1 MQAATHIHVKGAR
14 EHNLKNLEVRIPR
27 GKLVVITGP
36 SGSGKSSLAFD
47 TIYAEG
53 YRKYMESLSTQARQ
67 VLEQLKRPDVDFI
80 HGLSPVLAI
89 EQRTGGGSPRST
101 IATVTE
107 IADYARLL
115 WALHGEA
122 RCPKDGGRV
131 LQRSLDDN
139 VGRVLREVAGERIMI
154 LAPAL
159 TARPSVLR
167 EELPRLR
174 QRGFQRVR
182 IAGVVKNLDDINVLP
197 AGLGTAEL
205 VVELV
210 IDRLVAVVDQRSRLA
225 DSLELAFREGK
236 DRALILAQKSADAPW
251 RELSLSQSLAC
262 EVCGDVFEK
271 LTPRHFSFNH
281 SEGAC
286 GSCGGLGRKLRF
298 IPELVIPDPAK
309 SVRGGA
315 IKPWR
320 IGGKNLII
328 KHNAQLKQL
337 AEQLPFDPDTPWQ
350 DLPAD
355 TRDLLLNGAGERLFA
370 FKLKRMREPKAMPF
384 AGILGDLTD
393 SFRDTDSDGF
403 RARLTTFMISG
414 ECPECH
420 GTRLNARSGAVTIAR
435 SAVSSAASSA
445 VSGMG
450 VPPMSEIAVR
460 GATSDTGVPPVS
472 EKKGRKPTAALKS
485 APLAAPLADAT
496 PGPLQDRLNLPAF
509 FALDVGDAHAFA
521 VTLVAELAHNEALRE
536 IVTGI
541 EQRLRFLLETGLGY
555 LTLDRDYDTLS
566 GGEAQRVR
574 LATQLGMGLMGV
586 IYVLDEPSIGLH
598 PHDNQ
603 KLLETLRELR
613 DRGNTVLVVEHD
625 EDTMRIADEIIELG
639 PEAGTEGG
647 NILFQGTPAALM
659 ALSVQQSRTG
669 PFLARTRSVTREAE
683 AKRADGL
690 FLTVREARAN
700 NLRDVDARFPIGL
713 LTVVTGV
720 SGSGKST
727 LVNDVL
733 AAAAARKLNGAT
745 KVIPGLH
752 RHIENL
758 DHFEKL
764 VQVDQSPI
772 GRSPRSNPATY
783 VGLLDLLRDLF
794 AQVPLA
800 KVRGYKASRFSFNVR
815 GGRCERCQGD
825 GMIKLDMQ
833 FMADAYA
840 PCPSCAGRRFNRE
853 TLEIL
858 FHGKSIADVLNLT
871 VRDAMLLFR
880 NIPRVM
886 DKLETLNAVGLGYL
900 TLGQSATTLSGGEAQ
915 RLKLSLE
922 LSKRQQG
929 GTLYVLDEP
938 TTGLHWVD
946 IQHLMDLLF
955 RLRDQGNTLIVIE
968 HNLDVIAL
976 ADWIIDLGPGGGSA
990 GGQIVATGSVADIEA
1005 ASSSLTGVALKR
1017 WRSGLRGTLGHSV
1030 RSNPLSAHFSA
1041 SSDTVFRAGR
1051 VK

>member
-27 GKLVVITGP
+27 GKLTVITGP

-115 WALHGEA
+115 WALHGEQ

-131 LQRSLDDN
+131 VQRSLDDN
-139 VGRVLREVAGERIMI
+139 VARVLREVPGERIMI

-159 TARPSVLR
+159 NAKASVLR
-167 EELPRLR
+167 DELPRLR

-182 IAGVVKNLDDINVLP
+182 LDGEIKNLDDAKILP
-197 AGLGTAEL
+197 SGAGSAEIQ
-205 VVELV
+205 VDLV
-210 IDRLVAVVDQRSRLA
+210 IDRLVAVADQRSRLA

-236 DRALILAQKSADAPW
+236 DRAFILAQKSSDAPW
-251 RELSLSQSLAC
+251 REIGLSQSLAC
-262 EVCGDVFEK
+262 EICGDVFEK

-286 GSCGGLGRKLRF
+286 GTCGGLGRKLRF
-298 IPELVIPDPAK
+298 IPELVIPDPEK

-328 KHNAQLKQL
+328 KHNAQLRQL
-337 AEQLPFDPDTPWQ
+337 AEQIPFDADTPWK
-350 DLPAD
+350 DLPQK
-355 TRDLLLNGAGERLFA
+355 TRDVLLNGAGERLFA

-384 AGILGDLTD
+384 AGILGDLEE
-393 SFRDTDSDGF
+393 SFRETDSDGF

-420 GTRLNARSGAVTIAR
+420 GARLNGRSSSVTVRFDARKSQT
-435 SAVSSAASSA
+435 
-445 VSGMG
+445 
-450 VPPMSEIAVR
+450 P
-460 GATSDTGVPPVS
+460 
-472 EKKGRKPTAALKS
+472 KGQITNKS
-485 APLAAPLADAT
+485 APVADRAL
-496 PGPLQDRLNLPAF
+496 GIADF

-521 VTLVAELAHNEALRE
+521 TALVAELSGNEALRE

-555 LTLDRDYDTLS
+555 LTLNRDYDTLS

-647 NILFQGTPAALM
+647 NILFQGTPEALM
-659 ALSVQQSRTG
+659 KMPAKQSRTG
-669 PFLARTRSVTREAE
+669 PFLARKQSVVKD
-683 AKRADGL
+683 AKTKLADGH

-700 NLRDVDARFPIGL
+700 NLRDVDARFPVGL

-745 KVIPGLH
+745 RITPGVH

-825 GMIKLDMQ
+825 GVIKLDMQ

-840 PCPSCAGRRFNRE
+840 PCPSCGGRRFNRE

-858 FHGKSIADVLNLT
+858 FHGKSIADVLDMT
-871 VRDAMLLFR
+871 VRDAMMLFR

-929 GTLYVLDEP
+929 GTLYILDEP

-955 RLRDQGNTLIVIE
+955 KLRDAGNTLIVIE

-990 GGQIVATGSVADIEA
+990 GGEIVYAGGRAGVENEPR
-1005 ASSSLTGVALKR
+1005 SLTGQALVK
-1017 WRSGLRGTLGHSV
+1017 WGSEG
-1030 RSNPLSAHFSA
+1030 
-1041 SSDTVFRAGR
+1041 AGN
-1051 VK
+1051 

>member
-27 GKLVVITGP
+27 GKLTVITGP

-107 IADYARLL
+107 VADYARLL
-115 WALHGEA
+115 WALHGEQ

-131 LQRSLDDN
+131 LRRSLDDN
-139 VGRVLREVAGERIMI
+139 VARVLREVPGERIMI

-159 TARPSVLR
+159 KARPSVLR
-167 EELPRLR
+167 DELPRLR

-182 IAGVVKNLDDINVLP
+182 LAGEIKNLDDPRLLP
-197 AGLGTAEL
+197 NGTGSTEL
-205 VVELV
+205 QVDLV
-210 IDRLVAVVDQRSRLA
+210 IDRLVAVADQRSRLA

-236 DRALILAQKSADAPW
+236 DRAFILAQKSSDAPW

-286 GSCGGLGRKLRF
+286 GTCGGLGRKLRF
-298 IPELVIPDPAK
+298 IPELVVPDPEK

-337 AEQLPFDPDTPWQ
+337 AEQLPFDADTPWQ
-350 DLPAD
+350 DLPAN
-355 TRDLLLNGAGERLFA
+355 TRDTLLNGAGERLFA
-370 FKLKRMREPKAMPF
+370 FKLKRMREPRAMPF
-384 AGILGDLTD
+384 PGILADLEE
-393 SFRDTDSDGF
+393 SFRETDSDGF

-414 ECPECH
+414 ECPECR
-420 GTRLNARSGAVTIAR
+420 GSRLNARSGAVT
-435 SAVSSAASSA
+435 VN
-445 VSGMG
+445 G
-450 VPPMSEIAVR
+450 
-460 GATSDTGVPPVS
+460 
-472 EKKGRKPTAALKS
+472 K
-485 APLAAPLADAT
+485 
-496 PGPLQDRLNLPAF
+496 NLPAF
-509 FALDVGDAHAFA
+509 FALDVGEAHVFA
-521 VTLVAELAHNEALRE
+521 ASLVAELAGNEALRE

-603 KLLETLRELR
+603 KLLDTLRELR

-647 NILFQGTPAALM
+647 RILFQGTPAALM
-659 ALSVQQSRTG
+659 ETPAKLSRTG
-669 PFLARTRSVTREAE
+669 PFLARKQTVGKE
-683 AKRADGL
+683 AKTKKSDGL
-690 FLTVREARAN
+690 FLTVRAARAN
-700 NLRDVDARFPIGL
+700 NLRDVDARFPAGL

-745 KVIPGLH
+745 RIVPGLH

-758 DHFEKL
+758 DHFDKL

-825 GMIKLDMQ
+825 GVIKLDMQ

-840 PCPSCAGRRFNRE
+840 PCPSCGGRRFNRE

-858 FHGKSIADVLNLT
+858 FHGKSIADVLDLT
-871 VRDAMLLFR
+871 VRDAMMLFR

-929 GTLYVLDEP
+929 GTLYILDEP

-955 RLRDQGNTLIVIE
+955 KLRDAGNTLIVIE

-990 GGQIVATGSVADIEA
+990 GGEIVAAGPVSAIEA
-1005 ASSSLTGVALKR
+1005 EPRSLTGAALRR
-1017 WRSGLRGTLGHSV
+1017 WRGG
-1030 RSNPLSAHFSA
+1030 FS
-1041 SSDTVFRAGR
+1041 F
-1051 VK
+1051 

>member
-14 EHNLKNLEVRIPR
+14 EHNLKNVEIRIPR
-27 GKLVVITGP
+27 GKLVVLTGP

-115 WALHGEA
+115 WALHGEQ

-131 LQRSLDDN
+131 TQRSLDDN
-139 VGRVLREVAGERIMI
+139 VARVFAEVPGERVLL
-154 LAPAL
+154 LAPMLSAK
-159 TARPSVLR
+159 PSVLR

-182 IAGVVKNLDDINVLP
+182 LDGEIKNLDDPKIVP
-197 AGLGTAEL
+197 TGAKEIA
-205 VVELV
+205 VDLV
-210 IDRLVAVVDQRSRLA
+210 IDRLVANADQRSRMA
-225 DSLELAFREGK
+225 DSLELAFREGH
-236 DRALILAQKSADAPW
+236 DRAIVLAQKSAEAPW
-251 RELSLSQSLAC
+251 REINLSQSLAC
-262 EVCGDVFEK
+262 EICGDVFEK

-286 GSCGGLGRKLRF
+286 GTCGGLGRKLRF
-298 IPELVIPDPAK
+298 VPELVVPDPEK
-309 SVRGGA
+309 SVREGA
-315 IKPWR
+315 LKPWR

-328 KHNAQLKQL
+328 KHNAILKQL
-337 AEQLPFDPDTPWQ
+337 AEQLPFDAEKPWRA
-350 DLPAD
+350 LPEA
-355 TRDLLLNGAGERLFA
+355 TRETLLHGAGDRLFA
-370 FKLKRMREPKAMPF
+370 FKLKRMREPRAMPF
-384 AGILGDLTD
+384 TGVIPMLEE
-393 SFRDTDSDGF
+393 SWRETDSDGF
-403 RARLTTFMISG
+403 RARLTTFMVAG

-420 GTRLNARSGAVTIAR
+420 GSRLNARSGAVRVGGKT
-435 SAVSSAASSA
+435 
-445 VSGMG
+445 
-450 VPPMSEIAVR
+450 
-460 GATSDTGVPPVS
+460 
-472 EKKGRKPTAALKS
+472 
-485 APLAAPLADAT
+485 
-496 PGPLQDRLNLPAF
+496 LPEF
-509 FALDVGDAHAFA
+509 FALG
-521 VTLVAELAHNEALRE
+521 VTEAAEFGRALVAKLAGNEALRE
-536 IVTGI
+536 IVTGV
-541 EQRLRFLLETGLGY
+541 EQRLHFLLQTGLGY

-598 PHDNQ
+598 PADNER
-603 KLLETLRELR
+603 LLRQLIELR

-625 EDTMRIADEIIELG
+625 EETMRIVDEIIELG
-639 PEAGTEGG
+639 PEAGAEGG
-647 NILFQGTPAALM
+647 RILFQGTPERCM
-659 ALSVQQSRTG
+659 AQPYKVSRTG
-669 PFLARTRSVTREAE
+669 AYLARKMSVTKD
-683 AKRADGL
+683 AKTKVADGTW
-690 FLTVREARAN
+690 LTVRAAREH
-700 NLRDVDARFPIGL
+700 NLRDVDARFPVGL
-713 LTVVTGV
+713 LTCVTGV

-733 AAAAARKLNGAT
+733 AAAAARKLNGA
-745 KVIPGLH
+745 KSIPGRH

-758 DHFEKL
+758 DFFEKL
-764 VQVDQSPI
+764 VQVDQEPI

-783 VGLLDLLRDLF
+783 TKLLDLLRDLF

-825 GMIKLDMQ
+825 GVIKLDMQ

-840 PCPSCAGRRFNRE
+840 PCPSCGGRRFNRE
-853 TLEIL
+853 TLEVL
-858 FHGKSIADVLNLT
+858 FHGKSIADVLDMS
-871 VRDAMLLFR
+871 VREAMQLFK
-880 NIPRVM
+880 NIPRIM

-915 RLKLSLE
+915 RIKLSLE

-929 GTLYVLDEP
+929 QTLYILDEP
-938 TTGLHWVD
+938 TTGLHWAD
-946 IQHLMDLLF
+946 IQNLMDLLF
-955 RLRDQGNTLIVIE
+955 KLRDAGNTIIVIE
-968 HNLDVIAL
+968 HNLDVINL

-990 GGQIVATGSVADIEA
+990 GGEIVFAGTRAELEKA
-1005 ASSSLTGVALKR
+1005 ERSLTGAALKR
-1017 WRSGLRGTLGHSV
+1017 W
-1030 RSNPLSAHFSA
+1030 SAA
-1041 SSDTVFRAGR
+1041 A
-1051 VK
+1051 KN